1 MRVDDRLGSFSE
13 VATAAGSHAPVL
25 EALRAVVEELH
36 PEAVETAS
44 RKEQTVGWGFD
55 GGKGSHWYAY
65 SRAFR
70 SHVNLGFFHG
80 VRLPDPDRLLE
91 GTGKALRHVKL
102 RDVVAARAPAV
113 RALLL
118 AARDERAAV
127 LAGP

>member
-13 VATAAGSHAPVL
+13 VAATAGSHAPVL
-25 EALRAVVEELH
+25 EALRAAVEELH

-44 RKEQTVGWGFD
+44 RKEQTVSWGLD

-102 RDVVAARAPAV
+102 RDVAAARAPAV

-118 AARDERAAV
+118 AARDERAAA